1 MSGLSLFCD
10 RFCFNWHYFFLT
22 EINSN
27 LKLCHLFINWFL
39 FSSSFPKWYP
49 QRISTSL
56 LQHTVNSLDEQSV
69 GIFSK
74 SNTEK
79 ESRTS
84 KTSDKNL
91 SLIFYIMALIYISSI
106 SVIIPFFSS
115 FICKWQ
121 LLSLLCR
128 SSFNRLTVLQ
138 LPKSCW
144 ILVFVLRVFG
154 TSLEK
159 FMDPVWK
166 VLFNAV
172 SNSSITFECKEYSK
186 ET

>member
-1 MSGLSLFCD
+1 M
-10 RFCFNWHYFFLT
+10 
-22 EINSN
+22 
-27 LKLCHLFINWFL
+27 
-39 FSSSFPKWYP
+39 
-49 QRISTSL
+49 
-56 LQHTVNSLDEQSV
+56 QHTVNSLEEQPI
-69 GIFSK
+69 GINSK
-74 SNTEK
+74 SNIEK
-79 ESRTS
+79 ASRTF

-91 SLIFYIMALIYISSI
+91 SLIFYIIALIYISVI
-106 SVIIPFFSS
+106 SVIIPSFSS

-121 LLSLLCR
+121 LLSLVCR

-166 VLFNAV
+166 VLLNAV
-172 SNSSITFECKEYSK
+172 SNSSMTFECKEYSK
-186 ET
+186 KT